1 MFGEDVIEVA
11 VSSVACQRAAP
22 SLTTVERLEAALGAT
37 VKTPTPAGP
46 VDLRIPPNSN
56 SGKRLRLKGRGMPGK
71 TPGDLYVVLAI
82 TLPPIDN
89 GDAGDEARAV
99 YERMA
104 EAMPFNPRARLGV

>member
-1 MFGEDVIEVA
+1 MFDRFRG
-11 VSSVACQRAAP
+11 
-22 SLTTVERLEAALGAT
+22 
-37 VKTPTPAGP
+37 
-46 VDLRIPPNSN
+46 
-56 SGKRLRLKGRGMPGK
+56 SGSA
-71 TPGDLYVVLAI
+71 AI